1 MKSTIIFAL
10 LGTTAQQVAA
20 HSIFQQLWHGSDCAR
35 VPRSNS
41 PVTSV
46 GSTDMRCNV
55 GGSRGVGGKCPVPAG
70 GIVTIEMH
78 AQPGDRSCN
87 NEAIGGAHYGP
98 VMVYLSK
105 VSNAATADGSSP
117 WFKVFED
124 GWTSAGS
131 VGDNDEWGVK
141 DLNKCCGKMDVP
153 IPASLAPGDYLLR
166 AEVIALHTAGSSG
179 GAQMYM
185 TCYQITVSGSGTWQ
199 PSSAEQVSFPGAYR
213 PADPGILFNI
223 HAAVGNYVVPGPKVA
238 SVGTTKK
245 AGSGCSSGCAST
257 CKPGSGT
264 KGSVIPA
271 TPAAGGGAAGGGAGA
286 CAQRQYEQCGGGSWT
301 GCTTCQEGTTCR
313 DVSNGFYSQCV

>member
-20 HSIFQQLWHGSDCAR
+20 HSIFQQLWVDGADMISYPSKLQ

-55 GGSRGVGGKCPVPAG
+55 WGSRGVGGKCPVPAG

-78 AQPGDRSCN
+78 AVSLTNNFPSQPGDRSCN

-124 GWTSAGS
+124 
-131 VGDNDEWGVK
+131 
-141 DLNKCCGKMDVP
+141 
-153 IPASLAPGDYLLR
+153 
-166 AEVIALHTAGSSG
+166 
-179 GAQMYM
+179 
-185 TCYQITVSGSGTWQ
+185 
-199 PSSAEQVSFPGAYR
+199 
-213 PADPGILFNI
+213 
-223 HAAVGNYVVPGPKVA
+223 
-238 SVGTTKK
+238 
-245 AGSGCSSGCAST
+245 
-257 CKPGSGT
+257 
-264 KGSVIPA
+264 
-271 TPAAGGGAAGGGAGA
+271 
-286 CAQRQYEQCGGGSWT
+286 
-301 GCTTCQEGTTCR
+301 
-313 DVSNGFYSQCV
+313 